1 MSGFT
6 SLPIAAQ
13 TVLLLIASNA
23 FMTMAWYG
31 HLKNLSSAP
40 WYVAALLSW
49 GIALF
54 EYLLQVPAN
63 RIGHQQF
70 SVAQLKIMQEVV
82 TLTVFVPFAWL
93 YLD

>member
-40 WYVAALLSW
+40 WYFFQAED
-49 GIALF
+49 GIRDKA
-54 EYLLQVPAN
+54 
-63 RIGHQQF
+63 
-70 SVAQLKIMQEVV
+70 
-82 TLTVFVPFAWL
+82 T
-93 YLD
+93 